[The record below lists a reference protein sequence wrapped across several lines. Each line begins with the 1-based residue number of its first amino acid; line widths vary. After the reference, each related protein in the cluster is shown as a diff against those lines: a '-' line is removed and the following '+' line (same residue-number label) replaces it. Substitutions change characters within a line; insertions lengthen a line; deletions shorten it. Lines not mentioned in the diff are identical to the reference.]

1 MARPPNRWLDG
12 LRALWERAK
21 REHSSPR
28 EIGLSVGIG
37 AFCACTPFVGFHLW
51 MALALAT
58 VLRLNR
64 LWAMIGSRLSTTPIF
79 LLTTFVEIQL
89 VHRLRTG
96 SWVAMTLHD
105 ALARGPELAVDWA
118 IGSVIIGTLIA
129 VIAGA
134 LAAALARRWAQL
146 SPRELGPLRRPTSE
160 SPP

>member
-1 MARPPNRWLDG
+1 
-12 LRALWERAK
+12 
-21 REHSSPR
+21 
-28 EIGLSVGIG
+28 VGVG
-37 AFCACTPFVGFHLW
+37 AFCACTPFVGLHLW

-64 LWAMIGSRLSTTPIF
+64 LWAMIGSRLSTTPVF
-79 LLTTFVEIQL
+79 LLTTFAEIQL

-129 VIAGA
+129 VMAGA

-146 SPRELGPLRRPTSE
+146 SPRELGSLRRPTSE